1 MLLAQPY
8 MACCLCHGNKHITEH
23 KQIITT
29 QPFHPINL
37 KLLPFYLRQ
46 RHLTMSIGEFTVK
59 SGSEVY
65 RNHIKGL
72 KNDAQLNAV
81 INRHASQSYENTF

>member
-1 MLLAQPY
+1 MR
-8 MACCLCHGNKHITEH
+8 HGNQYITEH
-23 KQIITT
+23 TQVITT

-59 SGSEVY
+59 LGTEVN

-72 KNDAQLNAV
+72 RNDAL
-81 INRHASQSYENTF
+81 T